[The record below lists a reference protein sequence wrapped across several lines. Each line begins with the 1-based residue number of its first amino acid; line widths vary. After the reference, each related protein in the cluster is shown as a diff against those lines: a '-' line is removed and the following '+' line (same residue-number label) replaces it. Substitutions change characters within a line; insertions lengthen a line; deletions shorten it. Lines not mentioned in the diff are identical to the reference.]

1 MNSFYSNGKLL
12 LTGEYVV
19 LDGAKALALPTKFG
33 QSITI
38 QKIGYSK
45 LIWESY
51 TDERKLWLQVEFDIP
66 RLRIINTT
74 FNSNQD
80 GGNDSLAENLQNIL
94 LETIKLNPNFLSN
107 KQGYYV
113 KSKLTFPR
121 KWGLGSSSTLINNIA
136 SWANVDAF
144 QLQFNTFGGSAYDIA
159 CSQTDNPIIYQ
170 LKNKK
175 PTVKPVNFNPSF
187 KDQLYFVY
195 LNKKQNSRE
204 GIAQYKKIDSDVK
217 ELAEKISKLA
227 NEAVNCSSIS
237 NFEKIMIEHE
247 QIISSIIKQK
257 PVQQELFSDYFGQI
271 KSLGAWGG
279 DFILATGNNETQNYF
294 EDKGFTTVIPYQDMI
309 L

>member
-51 TDERKLWLQVEFDIP
+51 TDDSELWLQVEFDLP
-66 RLRIINTT
+66 RLRIINTS
-74 FNSNQD
+74 FNSNKD
-80 GGNDSLAENLQNIL
+80 GGYDSLAENLQNIL
-94 LETIKLNPNFLSN
+94 LETIKLNPNFLSD
-107 KQGYYV
+107 KQGYFV

-170 LKNKK
+170 LKDKK
-175 PTVKPVNFNPSF
+175 PIVEPVNFDPSF

-204 GIAQYKKIDSDVK
+204 GIAHYKSFKGDIIPFI
-217 ELAEKISKLA
+217 EEISHLT
-227 NEAVNCSSIS
+227 NEAANCSVIS
-237 NFEKIMIEHE
+237 DFENIMMAHE

-257 PVQQELFSDYFGQI
+257 PVQQELFPDYFAQI

-279 DFILATGNNETQNYF
+279 DFILATGNNETPNYF
-294 EDKGFTTVIPYQDMI
+294 ENKGFTTVIPYQDMI